1 MQINK
6 SYETA
11 EGTVKFNGEIE
22 GVELDAIL
30 TLGLHQLIVR
40 GLVKPKVVSP
50 EQMHETP
57 ENLQ

>member
-11 EGTVKFNGEIE
+11 EGTVKFNGEVE
-22 GVELDAIL
+22 GAELDAIL

-50 EQMHETP
+50 EQVHTMP
-57 ENLQ
+57 ENIQ

>member
-6 SYETA
+6 SYQTA
-11 EGTVKFNGEIE
+11 EGTVKFEGEVE
-22 GVELDAIL
+22 GVELDAVL

-50 EQMHETP
+50 EQVHETP
-57 ENLQ
+57 ENIQ